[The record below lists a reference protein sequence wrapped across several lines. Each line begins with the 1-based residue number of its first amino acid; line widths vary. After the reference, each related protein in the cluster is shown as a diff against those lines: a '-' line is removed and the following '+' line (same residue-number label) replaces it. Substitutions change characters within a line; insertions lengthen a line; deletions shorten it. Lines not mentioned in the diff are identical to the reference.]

1 MRYFMKNRNIIN
13 YIRKLIISSLYIFYG
28 NVTSDFSNYSNG
40 ILLRLSIGCNLIGII
55 LIVAYMPK
63 KNNWCKII
71 KR

>member
-1 MRYFMKNRNIIN
+1 MKNRNIIN

-63 KNNWCKII
+63 KII
-71 KR
+71 GAKL

>member
-1 MRYFMKNRNIIN
+1 MQYFMKNRNIIN

-55 LIVAYMPK
+55 LIVAYTPK
-63 KNNWCKII
+63 KII
-71 KR
+71 GAKL

>member
-13 YIRKLIISSLYIFYG
+13 YIRKLIVSSLYIFYG

-55 LIVAYMPK
+55 LIVAYMQK
-63 KNNWCKII
+63 KII
-71 KR
+71 GAKL

>member
-1 MRYFMKNRNIIN
+1 MQYFMKNRNIIN

-63 KNNWCKII
+63 KII
-71 KR
+71 GAKL